1 MELTL
6 TRTLQA
12 LTDPKRRE
20 ILQMLGEGDMTAGE
34 IGARFNISAPSVS
47 HHLSVLKNAD
57 LVSAARSGQTIVYS
71 LNSTVVQEFL
81 QEIMRVLKIG
91 EDHHAA

>member
-12 LTDPKRRE
+12 LSDPTRRA
-20 ILQMLGEGDMTAGE
+20 ILQMLTDRDMTAGE
-34 IGARFNISAPSVS
+34 IGARFAISAPSVS

-57 LVSAARSGQTIVYS
+57 LVRSERNGQTIIYS
-71 LNSTVVQEFL
+71 LNTTVMQEFL
-81 QEIMRVLKIG
+81 QELLQLFNVG
-91 EDHHAA
+91 GDGHA